1 MINPPLIPEWVIATV
16 WILAGVLCLYN
27 IVLIVKYNHLTL
39 SFLSRGL
46 LAGLL
51 ILAPAA
57 VLFGAMY
64 YYYAVVV
71 VDISVRVIWIRYN
84 ILYLAFSISVW
95 QFVII
100 WLRGNNG

>member
-57 VLFGAMY
+57 ILFGAMY
-64 YYYAVVV
+64 YYYAVVTT
-71 VDISVRVIWIRYN
+71 DISVRAVWIRYN
-84 ILYLAFSISVW
+84 AMYLALSVVAW

-100 WLRGNNG
+100 WLRGRNE